1 MLKIEPGDEI
11 DFTEKNEVN
20 DTVRQT
26 WNMLGPLKLLE
37 IAKNTIEPLDFTLSF
52 GKSIDKYRTQ
62 IYGQFNE
69 RSRRCEG
76 ICRLIFAE
84 PNSHIYEG

>member
-1 MLKIEPGDEI
+1 MLKIEPGEEI

-37 IAKNTIEPLDFTLSF
+37 IAKNSIQPLDYTLSY
-52 GKSIDKYRTQ
+52 GKSMDKFRT
-62 IYGQFNE
+62 
-69 RSRRCEG
+69 
-76 ICRLIFAE
+76 
-84 PNSHIYEG
+84 